1 MNLFENLQMLKES
14 QNDIEIFINTPVE
27 ELDANFI
34 KTVVNEYFAEYDKLP
49 RGMEATN
56 PEYNEVKGLF
66 YNKYYNFA
74 KKCKE
79 IANSTSVSG
88 YGRND
93 YSKLRI
99 KDMCDKAEYIFP
111 YGWRQFGKVRE
122 SLQSCNE
129 NYNIEEIK
137 NYWVYEEM
145 MKMDYQVEITDNSLT
160 IRFPKPDNDIY
171 AHYTFRYDEDFEDWV
186 VYFHGDNPDR
196 KGELII
202 DRLESIS
209 SYERVVKGCL
219 YNFWTTH

>member
-1 MNLFENLQMLKES
+1 MNLFENLQMMKEN
-14 QNDIEIFINTPVE
+14 QNDIDAFINTPIE
-27 ELDANFI
+27 ELDATFI

-56 PEYNEVKGLF
+56 PEFDNVKGQF
-66 YNKYYNFA
+66 YNKYYDFV

-79 IANSTSVSG
+79 IVKSLTISG

-93 YSKLRI
+93 FSKLRI
-99 KDMCDKAEYIFP
+99 KDMCDKVDYTFP
-111 YGWRQFGKVRE
+111 YGWKQFGKVRE
-122 SLQSCNE
+122 NLQLCNE
-129 NYNIEEIK
+129 SYNMEEIK
-137 NYWVYEEM
+137 SYWVYEEM